1 MATRSYIGK
10 RLEDGKIRYI
20 YCHFDGYPSHNGEIL
35 TEYYTTEDKVT
46 DLLDLGDMSSLEP
59 SLSECKVYDDG
70 NVAIGDMSDFLDGNV
85 SYYYLFEN
93 NEWQCFDY
101 KGDQVTL

>member
-35 TEYYTTEDKVT
+35 VEYYSTEDKVT
-46 DLLDLGDMSSLEP
+46 GLIDLGDMSSLGP
-59 SLSECKVYDDG
+59 VLSECRVYDDG
-70 NVAIGDMSDFLDGNV
+70 NLSIGDMGDFLDGNV

-101 KGDQVTL
+101 RGDQVVL

>member
-35 TEYYTTEDKVT
+35 VEHYTTEDKVT
-46 DLLDLGDMSSLEP
+46 ALVNLGAMRSLESNP
-59 SLSECKVYDDG
+59 SDCQVYGEDYYEG
-70 NVAIGDMSDFLDGNV
+70 NMEDFLDGSV
-85 SYYYLFEN
+85 SYYYLFDKG
-93 NEWQCFDY
+93 EWQCFDFN
-101 KGDQVTL
+101 GDQVVY